1 MPNIPARAIRV
12 LVLAASPLLL
22 LVACGGGNADPA
34 PVVARPDPVQPSPPP
49 PPAEPAQPAPN
60 PPPPPPAD
68 PSPPPQPPADPPP
81 PEPVLAAD
89 HTNLVDGTI
98 VSPPGWNAWVPPA
111 GRATVAGVGCLVN
124 ENFHQH
130 SLVSI
135 YKDGVRQGLPGNIGR
150 GACNYELHTH
160 DVTGVVHIETDVAK
174 KFSLGQFFAL
184 WNQPLAANGV
194 AGLGAQVRFYVIE
207 NEKLTR
213 YTGDPAALELVP
225 HGEIVI
231 VSGNA
236 PAVLPKYRWPS
247 GL

>member
-1 MPNIPARAIRV
+1 MPNIPARAIRI
-12 LVLAASPLLL
+12 LALAASPLLL
-22 LVACGGGNADPA
+22 AACGGGNADPA
-34 PVVARPDPVQPSPPP
+34 PIAARPGPVQPSPPP
-49 PPAEPAQPAPN
+49 APADPAPPPN
-60 PPPPPPAD
+60 PPA
-68 PSPPPQPPADPPP
+68 PPQAPAAPPP

-89 HTNLVDGTI
+89 YTNLVDGTI
-98 VSPPGWNAWVPPA
+98 VSPPGWNDWVGPA
-111 GRATVAGVGCLVN
+111 DRATVGGVACMVN
-124 ENFHQH
+124 QNFHQH

-150 GACNYELHTH
+150 GACDYELHTH

-184 WNQPLAANGV
+184 WNQPLAANRV
-194 AGLGAQVRFYVIE
+194 AGLGAPLRFYVIE

-213 YTGDPAALELVP
+213 YTGDPAALQLVP

-231 VSGNA
+231 VSGTA

-247 GL
+247 DL

>member
-1 MPNIPARAIRV
+1 MPAIPARASQFF
-12 LVLAASPLLL
+12 VLAVSSLLL
-22 LVACGGGNADPA
+22 LAGCGGGNDDPA
-34 PVVARPDPVQPSPPP
+34 PVATNPQPVQPSPPP
-49 PPAEPAQPAPN
+49 PPAQPA
-60 PPPPPPAD
+60 
-68 PSPPPQPPADPPP
+68 
-81 PEPVLAAD
+81 PEPVLAAGYTD
-89 HTNLVDGTI
+89 LVAGTI
-98 VSPPGWNAWVPPA
+98 DSPPGWSTWLPPA
-111 GRATVAGVGCLVN
+111 NRATVGGVGCLVN

-135 YKDGVRQGLPGNIGR
+135 YKDGVRQGLPENLGR

-174 KFSLGQFFAL
+174 KFSLGQLFAL
-184 WNQPLAANGV
+184 WNQPLGANGV
-194 AGLGAQVRFYVIE
+194 AGLGAPLRFYVIG